1 MWAFAKKAI
10 MRSPNTIVS
19 SLVFLGIAQKLLTLC
34 GVVIRLK
41 LEEALAN

>member
-1 MWAFAKKAI
+1 MNWIVRVWTFAKKAI

-34 GVVIRLK
+34 GGSDKIK
-41 LEEALAN
+41 T